1 MAKQRKRKSS
11 KSADELNTENE
22 FLKMKMMAE
31 FGGEFVGNTAIPPDI
46 ENAFLKQIEKIQR
59 AHAVAVTLPLY
70 ELIDKPEY
78 NHVHD
83 LSDKAVEKEYKR
95 LLKLMD
101 KKGVSLVSV
110 SNINTRELYRFLTEE
125 LFKREVESINLK
137 GWKLHFI
144 YEDFYPNH
152 EFDVKRTVHDAVV
165 MLIDKE
171 NPPYEA
177 VFDDDMRDKLG
188 LQVDFEEW
196 ISNLKIWQSTF
207 NFGRLEDMSL
217 EALDINEENNEA
229 YLRCSLTYG
238 LQPAKGKRFA
248 KHDYTLEFWLARK
261 EDANWWLV
269 NRVNFDEL

>member
-1 MAKQRKRKSS
+1 MAKQRKKKIKST
-11 KSADELNTENE
+11 DELNTENE

-31 FGGEFVGNTAIPPDI
+31 FGGEFVGSTEIPPDI

-59 AHAVAVTLPLY
+59 AHAVAVTVSLY
-70 ELIDKPEY
+70 ELIEKPEY
-78 NHVHD
+78 SHVHD
-83 LSDKAVEKEYKR
+83 LSDKAVAKELKR

-110 SNINTRELYRFLTEE
+110 SGIGDRELYRFLTEE

-137 GWKLHFI
+137 GWKLHFV

-152 EFDVKRTVHDAVV
+152 SFDVKRTVHDAVI

-196 ISNLKIWQSTF
+196 INNLKIWQSRF
-207 NFGRLEDMSL
+207 NRARLDDMTL
-217 EALDINEENNEA
+217 EALDVNEENTEA

-238 LQPAKGKRFA
+238 LQAAKGKRFT
-248 KHDYTLEFWLARK
+248 KHDYTLEFWLSHK
-261 EDANWWLV
+261 PDANWWLV